1 MLPLERLARIKFDIC
16 QARTIRQL
24 PRHKGGSG
32 FSNTEVGVSFRRYQT
47 LHVIDFSRQKSTGS
61 YRFYQ
66 LVDQIAES
74 YTSTG
79 TRFLLLLGIGV
90 VLCLCGIF
98 GTAVVLLI
106 GVMTQFICQFLKVR
120 RPPGYLDNNENH
132 SACMLLSSH
141 KNSSTWY
148 LHIGDRG
155 VVDSLLNKTMF
166 SIPSYGRVLMHWFRI
181 AHIIQLMAMTFVAAQ
196 KGWDGIALLILLL
209 SADAMHWRYGK
220 NQLARRWLKN
230 EDVCVKAKSF
240 EFTGRTAM
248 LGAIHK
254 MSGTKVTTWMDEI
267 MPPVPRRQAWLN
279 RLSKGQD
286 ENELPDSDFEAL
298 SRFDQD
304 WVLLHSGLV
313 TQAVSE
319 LQKELGKKSWV

>member
-1 MLPLERLARIKFDIC
+1 M
-16 QARTIRQL
+16 
-24 PRHKGGSG
+24 
-32 FSNTEVGVSFRRYQT
+32 
-47 LHVIDFSRQKSTGS
+47 IDFSRQKPTGLS
-61 YRFYQ
+61 GLYQ
-66 LVDQIAES
+66 IVDQVAES
-74 YTSTG
+74 YVFKQTK
-79 TRFLLLLGIGV
+79 FLLLLGIGV

-98 GTAVVLLI
+98 GTAVVLLLA
-106 GVMTQFICQFLKVR
+106 VMTQFICQFLKVL
-120 RPPGYLDNNENH
+120 RPPGYLKNNENH
-132 SACMLLSSH
+132 NACMLLSSH

-148 LHIGDRG
+148 LYIGDRG

-181 AHIIQLMAMTFVAAQ
+181 AHLIQLMAMTFVAAQ

-230 EDVCVKAKSF
+230 EDVCVTAKSF
-240 EFTGRTAM
+240 EFTGRTTM

-254 MSGTKVTTWMDEI
+254 MSLTKVTSWMDEI

-279 RLSKGQD
+279 QLSKDQD
-286 ENELPDSDFEAL
+286 GNASPDSHFDAL

-304 WVLLHSGLV
+304 WVLLHAGLV
-313 TQAVSE
+313 TQAVVE
-319 LQKELGKKSWV
+319 LQKELGVKSWV

>member
-1 MLPLERLARIKFDIC
+1 MLLSERLARIKFDIC
-16 QARTIRQL
+16 QAHKTQQL
-24 PRHKGGSG
+24 PRHKERSR
-32 FSNTEVGVSFRRYQT
+32 FSNAEVGMNFRRYQT
-47 LHVIDFSRQKSTGS
+47 LHVIDVSRQKPTGL
-61 YRFYQ
+61 YGLYQ
-66 LVDQIAES
+66 RVDQVAES
-74 YTSTG
+74 SIFKG
-79 TRFLLLLGIGV
+79 TKFILLLGIGV
-90 VLCLCGIF
+90 VLCLCCIF

-106 GVMTQFICQFLKVR
+106 AVMTQFICQFLKVR

-148 LHIGDRG
+148 LYIGDRG

-196 KGWDGIALLILLL
+196 KGWDGITLLILLL

-230 EDVCVKAKSF
+230 EEVCVKAKSF

-279 RLSKGQD
+279 RLSKGPN
-286 ENELPDSDFEAL
+286 ENAPPDSDFEAL

-313 TQAVSE
+313 TQAVTE